1 MKPLCFVLMPF
12 GRKAVGSIVVD
23 FDAVYRELI
32 APSVAAAGLAPL
44 RADEEQGGGMIHKQ
58 MFERLLLCDYAL
70 ADLSGSNANVYY
82 ELGVRHAARPRSTV
96 LIFASGTTLPF
107 DLGLARATSYTLD
120 DSGMPSAVMADREQ
134 ITKRLRAARR
144 STSDSP
150 LYEML
155 ENYPAIDHTKTD
167 TFRDRVDYSRGMKEK
182 LRAARDQG
190 FDAVSALEQGMG
202 DLGELEGGVV
212 IDLLLSYRA
221 VASSKDPR
229 GYEAMVRL
237 AQDMPTHLAQ
247 STLVREQTAF
257 ALNRLG
263 RRAAAAEMLDELIK
277 RRGPSS
283 ETCGL
288 LGRVRKDEWEE
299 LVKAGRTFQ
308 ARDKL
313 DQAIR
318 AYRQGFETDWR
329 DAFPGINAVTL
340 MELREPPDP
349 EREKL
354 LPVVRYA
361 VERRVAVGKPDYW
374 DHATLLELA
383 VLAHDRKAAEASL
396 GAACNALREGWE
408 AETTARNLGLIRKAR
423 RARGQKVTWV
433 SAIEKDLLA
442 AAASSSSGGKVKPAG
457 RGKPARKK
465 R

>member
-12 GRKAVGSIVVD
+12 GRKAVGSVMVD

-32 APSVAAAGLAPL
+32 APSVAAAGLTPL

-96 LIFASGTTLPF
+96 LIFAANTILPF
-107 DLGLARATSYTLD
+107 DLGLARATPYRLD
-120 DSGMPSAVMADREQ
+120 EGGAPADVTGDREQ
-134 ITKRLRAARR
+134 ITRRLRAARR

-167 TFRDRVDYSRGMKEK
+167 TFRDRVDYSRTVKEK
-182 LRAARDQG
+182 LRAARAQG
-190 FDAVSALEQGMG
+190 FDAVQVLEQDMG

-221 VASSKDPR
+221 VATGKDPR
-229 GYEAMVRL
+229 GYQAMVRL
-237 AQDMPTHLAQ
+237 AQDMPAHLGQ
-247 STLVREQTAF
+247 SALVREQTAL

-263 RRAAAAEMLDELIK
+263 RRAEAADMLDELIR

-283 ETCGL
+283 EACGL

-299 LVKAGRTFQ
+299 LLKAGRTFQ

-313 DQAIR
+313 DQAIK

-349 EREKL
+349 EREKM
-354 LPVVRYA
+354 LPVVRFA
-361 VERRVAVGKPDYW
+361 VERRLADGQSDYW
-374 DHATLLELA
+374 DHATLVELA
-383 VLAHDRKAAEASL
+383 VLAHDHQGAEAAL
-396 GAACNALREGWE
+396 GAACNALREAWE
-408 AETTARNLGLIRKAR
+408 AETTVRNLRLIREAR
-423 RARGQKVTWV
+423 HARGQKVGWLA
-433 SAIEKDLLA
+433 AIEKHLLA
-442 AAASSSSGGKVKPAG
+442 AAAERAGGAAVKAAA
-457 RGKPARKK
+457 RARPARKK
-465 R
+465 